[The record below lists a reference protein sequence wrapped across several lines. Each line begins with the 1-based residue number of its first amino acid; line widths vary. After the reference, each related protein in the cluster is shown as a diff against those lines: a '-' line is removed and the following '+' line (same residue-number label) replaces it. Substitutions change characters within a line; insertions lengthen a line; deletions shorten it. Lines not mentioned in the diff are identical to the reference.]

1 MFSAVK
7 KKRCFISKKHGMS
20 YYQFQGAVQGGGFG
34 PDDEERRRRRKHHR
48 DAGAPFSS
56 MGQMPQTATPSAPP
70 ASGYTGLGLGAG
82 AGVQPGPRAAPRMPQ
97 TATPGA
103 PRMQAAVDMGQGA
116 QQAAIM
122 PSLQQAA
129 RAFDDEAKWESV
141 PPAVDRRAVRRP
153 RMPPLE
159 TPGRAPDTS
168 SFGDVA
174 TERTPWEQVERH
186 PIRPSRRPGDAAARA
201 RDHQSDLR
209 GPRRRVRFAEDI
221 GRAQRVQR
229 LPDEIGVPDP
239 SVIYENVHE
248 DAGYGAV
255 RGRHRIRGDPWYARP
270 ENRPHVDHQYMH
282 LEGGMQLHEWAAA
295 PEQDDKF
302 LIPGAAEIQAVADQ
316 ADAGPLVP
324 GKPTPD
330 APTPGPTPPTPPT
343 PTPKPKKKDELGAE
357 WRRDFKGSI
366 VEQERLKRE
375 LQQTRDQ
382 ALRDKQ
388 KGISS
393 RNRARIEHQRI
404 MRLKNKANRKLID
417 QLGYHHAAVHQLAEV
432 RKQDLGKQRSAAWD
446 EMHRRER
453 AETEK
458 AAVVRARHAGELGK
472 EKVRTASVQSEL
484 GRQKAWAEQE
494 IKTGVALVAS
504 QDRQIEALRLKAMKR
519 EKDLLKEGNDLLKRG
534 HNLAAEGNRRLKAAA
549 DHVADLQS
557 KIQTGDA
564 TAASLRDAI
573 KRAQDELDAARRK
586 LAESAHAKELSAAE
600 RRSLEDEMRRLK
612 DDLAH
617 TKRLAQQPAAAPA
630 QQPQRAAPAPAAP
643 RAAAPPIVVQGGAG
657 GGGASAAGGAA
668 SSSGGGGRGPAAA
681 APDLSKVVEAIKQI
695 AGDAK
700 KTKGGGT
707 KGITRARRTYTDK
720 RKAKIAELRA
730 LKSKRIR
737 EFAAKTKK
745 LPKAERQ
752 KQRRE
757 YKKRVEAQ
765 FKEMQTRFPTARG
778 LKSVGVI
785 RELIRKIEAFRA
797 AK

>member
-1 MFSAVK
+1 MMFSAVK

-20 YYQFQGAVQGGGFG
+20 YYQFSGPVQGGGFG

-56 MGQMPQTATPSAPP
+56 IGVRQMEPLVATPSAPP
-70 ASGYTGLGLGAG
+70 SGYTGLGLGAG
-82 AGVQPGPRAAPRMPQ
+82 AGVQPGRRPASEQQVGHVLQQAAAPRQ
-97 TATPGA
+97 
-103 PRMQAAVDMGQGA
+103 QAAIDMGQGA
-116 QQAAIM
+116 QQVPQSQYSGREYEEMMEAGRGWKSKTPQMPALEAAET
-122 PSLQQAA
+122 AG
-129 RAFDDEAKWESV
+129 
-141 PPAVDRRAVRRP
+141 RP
-153 RMPPLE
+153 
-159 TPGRAPDTS
+159 PDTS

-174 TERTPWEQVERH
+174 TEKTPREHVIR
-186 PIRPSRRPGDAAARA
+186 IRPSSRPSDAAARA
-201 RDHQSDLR
+201 RDHQADLR
-209 GPRRRVRFAEDI
+209 GPRRVRF
-221 GRAQRVQR
+221 Q
-229 LPDEIGVPDP
+229 DEPGPDP
-239 SVIYENVHE
+239 RVPAFDPHE
-248 DAGYGAV
+248 DAGYGPV
-255 RGRHRIRGDPWYARP
+255 RGRQRNPLDAWYDDPVLRDAYFG
-270 ENRPHVDHQYMH
+270 
-282 LEGGMQLHEWAAA
+282 LEGSGKAHEWAARH
-295 PEQDDKF
+295 EQDEKF
-302 LIPGAAEIQAVADQ
+302 VIPGAAAIRAATVGGSPAPTRTTPHRPPKPPPNYSIFDPQPPQ
-316 ADAGPLVP
+316 ADKGPLVP
-324 GKPTPD
+324 GKPTP
-330 APTPGPTPPTPPT
+330 TPGPPGPPT
-343 PTPKPKKKDELGAE
+343 PTPKPAAKDELGAE

-375 LQQTRDQ
+375 LQQTKEQ
-382 ALRDKQ
+382 AGRERQRGLT
-388 KGISS
+388 G
-393 RNRARIEHQRI
+393 RNRARLEHQRI
-404 MRLKNKANRKLID
+404 MRLKNEANKRLID

-432 RKQDLGKQRSAAWD
+432 KKQDLGKLRSAAWD
-446 EMHRRER
+446 EMHHRER
-453 AETEK
+453 AEVEK

-494 IKTGVALVAS
+494 IGTGVALVAS
-504 QDRQIEALRLKAMKR
+504 QDRQIEALRLRAMKR

-534 HNLAAEGNRRLKAAA
+534 HNLAAEGNRRLKLAA
-549 DHVADLQS
+549 DHVADLQN

-573 KRAQDELDAARRK
+573 KRAQDELDAARK
-586 LAESAHAKELSAAE
+586 ALAESAHSKELSAAE
-600 RRSLEDEMRRLK
+600 KASLQDEMRRLK

-617 TKRLAQQPAAAPA
+617 TKRLAQQPARAAPA
-630 QQPQRAAPAPAAP
+630 QPPAAAP
-643 RAAAPPIVVQGGAG
+643 RAAPAAPAIVVQGGAG

-668 SSSGGGGRGPAAA
+668 SSSGGGGRAPAAA
-681 APDLSKVVEAIKQI
+681 APDLSKVVEAIKQMS
-695 AGDAK
+695 AEAK
-700 KTKGGGT
+700 KKSGGGT

-737 EFAAKTKK
+737 EFATKTKK